1 MEPASKQQ
9 PVTGNRMMEAVA
21 KSENDLSPELAQSR
35 EGNDKS
41 MDDRKPQ

>member
-1 MEPASKQQ
+1 MID
-9 PVTGNRMMEAVA
+9 AVA

-41 MDDRKPQ
+41 MDNRQLQ